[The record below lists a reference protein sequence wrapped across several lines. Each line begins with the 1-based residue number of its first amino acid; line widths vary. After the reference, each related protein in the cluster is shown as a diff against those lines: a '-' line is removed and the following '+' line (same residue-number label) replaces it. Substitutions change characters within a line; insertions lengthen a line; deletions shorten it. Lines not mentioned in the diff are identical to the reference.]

1 MPSVTRIRRTSIE
14 VSGELAKA
22 RGLLA
27 TADEGGYLH
36 AKCSAIADACLWV
49 LGERAAA
56 PVTGGVMEPTDDAL
70 IAEMERGEALE
81 DERRHGAGGDPV
93 APGAAAHLLSWVLM
107 DVDTES
113 PL

>member
-1 MPSVTRIRRTSIE
+1 MPSVTRIRRTSTE

-27 TADEGGYLH
+27 VADEGGYLH
-36 AKCSAIADACLWV
+36 VKCTAIADACLWV

-70 IAEMERGEALE
+70 VAEMERGEALE
-81 DERRHGAGGDPV
+81 AERRVEGGDAV
-93 APGAAAHLLSWVLM
+93 TPGAAAHLLAYVLC
-107 DVDTES
+107 DPDTEA